1 CGVDLRPQAF
11 GPGSVAQTSAARINV
26 IVINVGAQTEPCL
39 QILFDRASL
48 AYFKDAMLDAMA
60 EFGGRCL

>member
-1 CGVDLRPQAF
+1 
-11 GPGSVAQTSAARINV
+11 PGSVAQTSAARINV
-26 IVINVGAQTEPCL
+26 IVINVGAETGPRM

-48 AYFKDAMLDAMA
+48 AYFKDAMLDAMT